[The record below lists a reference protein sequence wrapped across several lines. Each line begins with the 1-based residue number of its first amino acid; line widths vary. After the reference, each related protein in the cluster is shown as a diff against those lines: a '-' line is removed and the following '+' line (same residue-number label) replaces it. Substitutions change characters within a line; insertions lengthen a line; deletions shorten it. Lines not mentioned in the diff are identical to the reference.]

1 LVPGRIVGVMRGLEL
16 KVPPVALVFICA
28 GLMWVADASAPRFAF
43 QFQFQFQALVAEAF
57 VFVGM
62 IVSML
67 GVIEFRRAKT
77 TVNPTK
83 PTSSSSLVEGG
94 IYKWT
99 RNPMY
104 LGFLLV
110 LSGWAVWL
118 GNYVGFAVLPA
129 FVTYM
134 NCFQIRPEERALE
147 SIFGEE
153 FARYRSRVR
162 RWI

>member
-1 LVPGRIVGVMRGLEL
+1 MRGLEL

-28 GLMWVADASAPRFAF
+28 GLMWVADASAPRFGF
-43 QFQFQFQALVAEAF
+43 QFRSQALVAGAF

-134 NCFQIRPEERALE
+134 NSFQIWPEERALE

-153 FARYRSRVR
+153 FARYRSQVR